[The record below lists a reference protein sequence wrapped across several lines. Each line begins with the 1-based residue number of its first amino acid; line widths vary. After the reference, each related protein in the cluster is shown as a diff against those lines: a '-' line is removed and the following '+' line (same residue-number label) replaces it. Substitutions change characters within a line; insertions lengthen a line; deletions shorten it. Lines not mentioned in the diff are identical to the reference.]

1 MRDEQSHGIARHARS
16 YACVRLL
23 AMAMTPIVVALA
35 VVASHTLHR
44 FLLQR
49 QPAKEFLKYFL
60 DLHMSTA
67 QQARRPGPMHSP
79 GQWPRLL

>member
-1 MRDEQSHGIARHARS
+1 MRVRTAACDGNDTDRRGAR
-16 YACVRLL
+16 
-23 AMAMTPIVVALA
+23 A